1 MNRQDYLAMKQ
12 AEQKKV
18 QLAKKRVAAIA
29 EKLGIILQHLQVR
42 YYTSPKDYGRWLANM
57 PRHKHAKGQRVLH
70 TTNF

>member
-18 QLAKKRVAAIA
+18 ELKKQRAAAIA
-29 EKLGIILQHLQVR
+29 EKLGIIMLHLKMR
-42 YYTSPKDYGRWLANM
+42 YYTSPKDYGRCLANM
-57 PRHKHAKGQRVLH
+57 PRHKHAKGKRILH